1 MTECISQLELGFL
14 PRKQIVPRLEGGRV
28 SSDGGPVSPA
38 SGLWRQLACAG
49 RRICHKPLRALR
61 GLSRPPG
68 RASSGRSATG
78 EESKVWACNL
88 STAKGGLARR
98 APLLLVGR
106 GDPAPRS
113 PGRPL
118 PLFRVPTRF
127 GNDTG

>member
-61 GLSRPPG
+61 GAIPTSWPREQRHVG
-68 RASSGRSATG
+68 H
-78 EESKVWACNL
+78 
-88 STAKGGLARR
+88 GG
-98 APLLLVGR
+98 GK
-106 GDPAPRS
+106 
-113 PGRPL
+113 
-118 PLFRVPTRF
+118 
-127 GNDTG
+127 